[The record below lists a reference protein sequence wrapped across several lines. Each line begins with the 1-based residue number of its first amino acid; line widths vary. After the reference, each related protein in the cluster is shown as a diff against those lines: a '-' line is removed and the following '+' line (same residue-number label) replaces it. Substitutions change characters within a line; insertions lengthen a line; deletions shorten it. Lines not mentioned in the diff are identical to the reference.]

1 VLNNTAY
8 THPVHLPYQ
17 YKSLP
22 GYHIPQPTGSLS
34 HSPLSETHRERGGP
48 APCPNAQRQSHE
60 SKPEHMSHTS
70 PVSEPSKDDVLRTE
84 SGSLSEKKRPR
95 VDDDSHLSKERDLVR
110 PRPLSWRPS
119 APVEP
124 PLQAAQLRSIGVH
137 SILNS
142 PAKSAPPRL
151 VSPAGDS
158 LSLAR
163 HRSSVPP
170 SSAPASHVRLPSS
183 PSIHHAKRPS
193 LSPGLMNRQI
203 ISPVS
208 PTARFVGS
216 AGPYARN
223 PSTVQ
228 SPLAQASRPGLYG
241 LASGSPLP
249 LEIAPANQKH
259 PSETIAP
266 VSVSIHSTPNFH
278 SRRTSANLT
287 PTPSSQE
294 TSPTT
299 PVSIYSPFG
308 RSSPAIA
315 GLPIPQSAPPF
326 ANPSIYGTAEPVSRL
341 PSVAGDRPAG
351 DEQNAPPLPGMI
363 PCILD
368 LKSGSS
374 SQAEKRKANS
384 DASRR
389 FRNRKRNEMQ
399 MEQKITAQQD
409 EIRKQQEVLLK
420 QAQEIRELMQQRDH
434 YRSERDFYREHVN
447 RLVPPGQLPA
457 RPPSPQ
463 AYRSIS
469 EREAETAWSGAEAR
483 GAVNATGESAG
494 KPAASNAVPGPFV
507 RQENWHNSHAYPV
520 ASEPHMM
527 SHR

>member
-1 VLNNTAY
+1 
-8 THPVHLPYQ
+8 
-17 YKSLP
+17 
-22 GYHIPQPTGSLS
+22 
-34 HSPLSETHRERGGP
+34 
-48 APCPNAQRQSHE
+48 
-60 SKPEHMSHTS
+60 MSHTP
-70 PVSEPSKDDVLRTE
+70 PVSDPSKDDVLRTE
-84 SGSLSEKKRPR
+84 SCSWSEKKRSR
-95 VDDDSHLSKERDLVR
+95 VDDDSHSSEERDLVR

-142 PAKSAPPRL
+142 PAKSAPPCL
-151 VSPAGDS
+151 VSSGGDS
-158 LSLAR
+158 LMAR
-163 HRSSVPP
+163 HHSSVPP
-170 SSAPASHVRLPSS
+170 SSSAPSFHVRLPSS

-193 LSPGLMNRQI
+193 LSPGLMNRQS

-216 AGPYARN
+216 AGPYARKS
-223 PSTVQ
+223 STVQ
-228 SPLAQASRPGLYG
+228 SPLAQESRPGLYG
-241 LASGSPLP
+241 LTSGSPLP
-249 LEIAPANQKH
+249 LEIAPVNPKH
-259 PSETIAP
+259 ASETIVPAP
-266 VSVSIHSTPNFH
+266 LSIHSTPNFH
-278 SRRTSANLT
+278 SRRTSANPT

-315 GLPIPQSAPPF
+315 GLPIPQSAPSF
-326 ANPSIYGTAEPVSRL
+326 ANQPRYGTAEPVSRL

-351 DEQNAPPLPGMI
+351 DEQNGPPLPGMI

-409 EIRKQQEVLLK
+409 EIRKQQEALLK

-434 YRSERDFYREHVN
+434 YRSERDFYREHVT

-463 AYRSIS
+463 AYRSIP
-469 EREAETAWSGAEAR
+469 EREAETTWSGAETR
-483 GAVNATGESAG
+483 GAVNATGGPAG
-494 KPAASNAVPGPFV
+494 NPPASNAVSGLSI
-507 RQENWHNSHAYPV
+507 RQENWHNSHSYPV
-520 ASEPHMM
+520 TSEPHIM
-527 SHR
+527 SHEQQAKPLPQLSENWKR